1 MLEDEDST
9 VKNVIYLGSE
19 VQKVHLAKLI
29 SMYTRSMLFEAGEC
43 DFETLKRGKNETYSE
58 FKLQVALFLPTN
70 PTKAGHIRA
79 YMNKV
84 L

>member
-1 MLEDEDST
+1 MIEDEDST

-19 VQKVHLAKLI
+19 VQNVHLAKLI

-58 FKLQVALFLPTN
+58 FKLQVALFLPADSV
-70 PTKAGHIRA
+70 KADHTRV